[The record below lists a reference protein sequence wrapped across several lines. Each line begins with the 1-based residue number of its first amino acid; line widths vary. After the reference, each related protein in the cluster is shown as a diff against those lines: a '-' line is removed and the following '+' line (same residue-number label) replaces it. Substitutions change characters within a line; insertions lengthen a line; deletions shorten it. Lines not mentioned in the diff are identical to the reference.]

1 MNKKYIKHL
10 LFFGSYLA
18 VLLICMSPDISQK
31 CYGNDTFSFLY
42 GAKFLEVRYPAPL
55 YTFIGWPV
63 SNLPFG
69 VDGGN
74 LVLFL
79 STIPAFLSS
88 IFVFLITRKYTEHRL
103 APWVASASLMGC
115 YVFFSQAIIV
125 ELYSLLAFFSIASF
139 LALTYGKYKT
149 AAVLCG
155 CAMACHYITGMLP
168 FVAFFI
174 YSKEFRKIFY
184 LPVFVFAIIFLSYHT
199 FLDRFVWEIKTTSSG
214 QLFDIFDKILMA
226 FERGEI
232 HDLPQTV
239 WEGASILVISFGVAI
254 IPVLKFM
261 SNAKR
266 SYVYWI
272 VLSLPIGFILFGG
285 YSRYINIVPFAPF
298 IAVMAGIGV
307 SQLTIKH
314 LEKGILVC
322 SLVMMA
328 SMPLFFDIGRTL
340 DEKVTT
346 ARQMID
352 ALDEVDEGSIIM
364 GLKLFEWDDGHEY
377 SDSLGGNV
385 AVLVEYYSRETDREM
400 IPVRLSFLLD
410 SEKYEDQRA
419 ELRYRGM
426 ILPEYEDVLRRA
438 GWEADYWMHNLA
450 KQVAAY
456 NPDRDVYYYEIVD
469 KETERCELV
478 KVNSN

>member
-1 MNKKYIKHL
+1 VKRAKYLKHV

-55 YTFIGWPV
+55 YTFIGWPIA
-63 SNLPFG
+63 NLPFG

-74 LVLFL
+74 MVLFL

-88 IFVFLITRKYTEHRL
+88 ICVFLITRKLSDNRL
-103 APWVASASLMGC
+103 APWVASASLMGS

-139 LALTYGKYKT
+139 LALVYGRFKT

-168 FVAFFI
+168 FIAFLI
-174 YSKEFRKIFY
+174 YSKEFRKMFY
-184 LPVFVFAIIFLSYHT
+184 LPIIVFLSIFLSYHT
-199 FLDRFVWEIKTTSSG
+199 FLDRFVWELEATSSG
-214 QLFDIFDKILMA
+214 QLFDIFDKILKA

-232 HDLPQTV
+232 GDFPQTI
-239 WEGASILVISFGVAI
+239 WEGVSIVVISFGLAI
-254 IPVLKFM
+254 IPILKFM
-261 SNAKR
+261 SNAKK
-266 SYVYWI
+266 SYIFWI
-272 VLSLPIGFILFGG
+272 MLSLPIGFILFGG

-298 IAVMAGIGV
+298 LAVMAGIGI

-314 LEKGILVC
+314 LEKGILVG
-322 SLVMMA
+322 SMAMMA

-340 DEKVTT
+340 DENDTT

-352 ALDEVDEGSIIM
+352 SLDEVDEGSIIM
-364 GLKLFEWDDGHEY
+364 GLRLFEWDDGHDY

-385 AVLVEYYSRETDREM
+385 AVLAEYYVRETGREM
-400 IPVRLSFLLD
+400 IPLRLSFILSSRYEQQRDELL
-410 SEKYEDQRA
+410 R
-419 ELRYRGM
+419 RGM
-426 ILPEYEDVLRRA
+426 FLPELEDIRRKV
-438 GWEADYWMHNLA
+438 GWDVDYWMDHIS
-450 KQVAAY
+450 KQISLY
-456 NPDRDVYYYEIVD
+456 NPDRDVYYYEVVD

-478 KVNSN
+478 KVN